1 MNNKQEQ
8 IANNIYKNRKK
19 LMRYFVTAIALTTAR
34 YLVSTLLSGLFSLPT
49 PDADLI
55 AWLLW
60 GIAFY
65 PALKFFVYKTR
76 AKHIYALMTQI
87 IFYIFGASAVW
98 LANQILTGA
107 LYMFSNS
114 PAAATALG
122 GGVAE
127 VLCLIIMNKVFKD
140 KGKNV

>member
-1 MNNKQEQ
+1 MENKKEQ
-8 IANNIYKNRKK
+8 IANSIYKNRKK
-19 LMRYFVTAIALTTAR
+19 LMRYFITTIVLTTVR

-55 AWLLW
+55 SWVLW

-65 PALKFFVYKTR
+65 PALKFFVYKVR
-76 AKHIYALMTQI
+76 SKHIYALMTQI

-98 LANQILTGA
+98 LANQFLTGA

-114 PAAATALG
+114 PAAATLLG
-122 GGVAE
+122 GMVCE
-127 VLCLIIMNKVFKD
+127 VLCLIIMNKIFKD
-140 KGKNV
+140 KEKRL